1 MQYNSGF
8 HVTLSNNIYAGI
20 PLVWSSPAINR
31 VADRL
36 SKRITNKRY
45 TAQPE
50 TDVEMVATGSG
61 TQENRTISS
70 RSSNLA
76 FKKPVCSDDIEEERD
91 DIEENID
98 KQTSVAG
105 YSESHRITSDT
116 DKDVNSIASPCHSHT
131 PTAATP
137 VEEVKRLVSLTPTIT
152 V

>member
-8 HVTLSNNIYAGI
+8 HVTLSNNIDAGI

-50 TDVEMVATGSG
+50 TDVEMVVTASG
-61 TQENRTISS
+61 TPENRTSSS
-70 RSSNLA
+70 RSSKLA
-76 FKKPVCSDDIEEERD
+76 FKKLVCSDDIDEESD
-91 DIEENID
+91 DIEENIV
-98 KQTSVAG
+98 KQVAVVG

-131 PTAATP
+131 PTATATVTP
-137 VEEVKRLVSLTPTIT
+137 VEEVRRLVLPS
-152 V
+152 